1 MYTECKK
8 LRVDRIEEGIAVA
21 FSEDGTEYR
30 IPQEL
35 AAVRESDILMATIHE
50 NSEIAAIEVLPKE
63 TAAKKSALR
72 SRLKKLFNK

>member
-30 IPQEL
+30 IPQEF
-35 AAVRESDILMATIHE
+35 AAVQESDILMATIHE
-50 NSEIAAIEVLPKE
+50 NGEVTTVEVLREE
-63 TAAKKSALR
+63 TQEKKQRLR